1 MSRSLTVAALL
12 LPLAAPLAA
21 QHWVDDPAA
30 ERLAWGPATVV
41 VRSDT
46 LRGVQLWAMTSRT
59 VRDTVP
65 RRSFSAGFDPDSVLA
80 WLDYA
85 RQLAGRTPPAP
96 DPGATHL
103 RTPPLRSTGGSQLFL
118 DRARGKG
125 DWAPEVQLFLVG
137 PELRNPWYIVVPI
150 HETGRLL
157 ATLFRRAGAS
167 QYQPTLFSQTAEP
180 SLLDSTTAARVLTP
194 VRLEYPAVH
203 SRAGIPG
210 EVWLTFVI
218 RPDST
223 ADPESYEV
231 LFSDSPEF
239 TRAAVRAL
247 DRARFQPLELRGERV
262 AGRVFQRVTFLVRR

>member
-1 MSRSLTVAALL
+1 MSRALTVAALL

-30 ERLAWGPATVV
+30 ERLAWGTANVV

-80 WLDYA
+80 WLAYA

-96 DPGATHL
+96 EPGATHL

-118 DRARGKG
+118 DRARAAG

-137 PELRNPWYIVVPI
+137 PELRNPWYIVAPI

-157 ATLFRRAGAS
+157 AMLFRRAGAS
-167 QYQPTLFSQTAEP
+167 QYQPALIGQTAEP
-180 SLLDSTTAARVLTP
+180 SRSDSGWTGRVLTP
-194 VRLEYPAVH
+194 IRLEYPAVH